1 MDRTRDLIVDRL
13 GNLEVASPIDGVV
26 ISGDLEKYT
35 GAPVER
41 GPGLLEVAPLDME
54 RLELENAESLR
65 RQIKELDE

>member
-13 GNLEVASPIDGVV
+13 ENLEIASPINGVV
-26 ISGDLEKYT
+26 ISGELKKYT

-41 GPGLLEVAPLDME
+41 GPGLLEVTPLDMV